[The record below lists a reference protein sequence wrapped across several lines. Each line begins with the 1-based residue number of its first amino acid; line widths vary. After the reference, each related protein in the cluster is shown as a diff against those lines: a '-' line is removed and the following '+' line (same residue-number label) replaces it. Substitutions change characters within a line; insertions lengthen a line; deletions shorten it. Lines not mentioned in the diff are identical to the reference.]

1 MLNKDLGLL
10 STYRGELMGLAILL
24 ILTYHAFLYTS
35 APDIVKAVTQTGRIG
50 VDFFLILSAIGL
62 YFSLMKNSS
71 LIFFFKK
78 RMNRIIPTYVL
89 LAAPYFI
96 YTSFTQHTGVLGFLS
111 DITFYTSL
119 KGGNN
124 PYYFIELIVIC
135 YMLMPLLF
143 WLSQYKYVWLVFTT
157 LFCCICYSYGYI
169 AEGNEIV
176 INRIPIFAIGV
187 VIAKFV
193 YHKTVVPNV
202 LIVSL
207 LILCFIF
214 VGSYFM
220 PSLGVVGVRI
230 KYSLISIPLLMIIVY
245 ILDAFQLSSIKRA
258 LKFCGN
264 ITLEIYM
271 INFPVIAVLTRI
283 FDNIYIIA
291 LLTFIFSIA
300 FSYIAHQAI
309 AKFVNRK

>member
-1 MLNKDLGLL
+1 MLNKELGLL
-10 STYRGELMGLAILL
+10 STYRGELMELAILL

-71 LIFFFKK
+71 LIFFYKK

-143 WLSQYKYVWLVFTT
+143 WLSQYKQVWLVFTT

-169 AEGNEIV
+169 AEENEIV
-176 INRIPIFAIGV
+176 INRIPIFAIGI

-214 VGSYFM
+214 VGSHFM
-220 PSLGVVGVRI
+220 PSLGIVGVRI

-245 ILDAFQLSSIKRA
+245 ILDAFRLSSIKRA

>member
-1 MLNKDLGLL
+1 MLNKELGLL

-71 LIFFFKK
+71 LIFFYKK

-143 WLSQYKYVWLVFTT
+143 WLSQYKQVWLVFTT

-169 AEGNEIV
+169 AEENEIV
-176 INRIPIFAIGV
+176 INRIPIFAIGI

-214 VGSYFM
+214 VGSHFM
-220 PSLGVVGVRI
+220 PSLGIVGVRI

-245 ILDAFQLSSIKRA
+245 ILDAFRLSSIKRA